1 MTRDIVLL
9 TVDSLSTARISSLG
23 YERETTPHL
32 DQRAEDGVRYDACI
46 AQSSHTPQSM
56 PSLLYSAYPSELES
70 IDALPT
76 DRATIATA
84 LSEAGYE
91 TAGFHSNPFLSRAHG
106 FDRGFDHFDDSLP
119 LATNRLVMFAHR
131 VINYFKTQPYTRAET
146 LNERALSWLDS
157 TDADHTFLWLHYM
170 DPHGPY
176 LPPARFQEE
185 FRNDIVSPRSAK
197 KLWRTMV
204 DSPEDLDDGDIRTL
218 IDLHDA
224 EIRYTDAMIDAFLES
239 LADRGRLTDTTVV
252 VAADH
257 GELFGE
263 HGQYGHPRQL
273 YEPLINVP
281 LFVLGGGVGGSQTV
295 TRPVENVDIGPT
307 LLSAADAVPSSF
319 VGTPLPGV
327 EGHTDER
334 DTTTQQSPPF
344 DERRLAFAETQSED
358 DPEHHRFA
366 VRHDRYK
373 YCAAYT
379 GADTISDGQL
389 YDLQADPEETE
400 DIGPARSEVR
410 DELAAVLERHVSA
423 VTDGATSRRR
433 ATGDSDDIVE
443 QRLEDLG
450 YR

>member
-1 MTRDIVLL
+1 MTRDLVLL
-9 TVDSLSTARISSLG
+9 TVDSLSAARISGLG
-23 YERETTPHL
+23 YERETTPNL
-32 DQRAEDGVRYDACI
+32 DQRAEEGVRYDACI

-56 PSLLYSAYPSELES
+56 PSLLYSAYPSELGS
-70 IDALPT
+70 IDALPSN
-76 DRATIATA
+76 RPTIATA
-84 LSEAGYE
+84 LSGAGYE

-106 FDRGFDHFDDSLP
+106 LDRGFDHFDDSLP
-119 LATNRLVMFAHR
+119 LATNRFVMFAHR

-146 LNERALSWLDS
+146 LNERALSWLDA
-157 TDADHTFLWLHYM
+157 TDADRTFLWLHYM

-185 FRNDIVSPRSAK
+185 FRDDIVSPRSAK

-204 DSPEDLDDGDIRTL
+204 DSPDELDDADIQTL

-224 EIRYTDAMIDAFLES
+224 EIRYTDAMIDALLES
-239 LADRGRLTDTTVV
+239 LADRDRLVDTTVV

-281 LFVLGGGVGGSQTV
+281 LFVLGSGVDGGRTV

-307 LLSAADAVPSSF
+307 LLSAADAIPSSF
-319 VGTPLPGV
+319 VGDPLPGV
-327 EGHTDER
+327 EGRTDGD
-334 DTTTQQSPPF
+334 DTTPQQSPPF
-344 DERRLAFAETQSED
+344 DERWLAFAETQSED
-358 DPEHHRFA
+358 DPEQHQFA

-373 YCAAYT
+373 YSVEYT
-379 GADTISDGQL
+379 DGDGISAGQL

-410 DELAAVLERHVSA
+410 DELAAVLERHLGA
-423 VTDGATSRRR
+423 VTDGATPRQR
-433 ATGDSDDIVE
+433 ATGGGDDIVE